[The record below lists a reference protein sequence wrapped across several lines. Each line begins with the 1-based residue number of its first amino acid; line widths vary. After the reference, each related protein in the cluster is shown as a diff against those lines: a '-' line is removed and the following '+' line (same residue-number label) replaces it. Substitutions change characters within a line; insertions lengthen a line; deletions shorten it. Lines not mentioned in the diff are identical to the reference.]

1 MKKGDLL
8 QVCLQNLF
16 RHKARTILTVMGV
29 VLGCCSVI
37 IMLSMGIGMKQAQE
51 QALSMMG
58 DLTIIQVYS
67 QGKGKKT
74 SKITD
79 RTMETIKAIPGVTA
93 ATPRLTADQ
102 LPVTVYAGKD
112 RRYRCLYLS
121 AAGIR
126 ADAAEQMG
134 YRLLEGS
141 WNTAGRTGFWWGRSL
156 LFYLRIQNV
165 RKEKMSKNLARNPS
179 LM

>member
-29 VLGCCSVI
+29 VLGCCSVT
-37 IMLSMGIGMKQAQE
+37 IMLSMWIGMKQAQE

-141 WNTAGRTGFWWGRSL
+141 WNTAGQDRVLVGQEFAF
-156 LFYLRIQNV
+156 LFEDTKRP
-165 RKEKMSKNLARNPS
+165 E
-179 LM
+179 